1 VAMIQAASH
10 LAGARVRAWAR
21 RAHFA
26 VLPLGSIE
34 WHGPHLPLGTDLI
47 LADGFALAVGGAVQ
61 AVTYPAIPYAA
72 CPGKT
77 QGYPGTIAVH
87 PDVALR
93 YTCDVLDGILA
104 TGFVRVL
111 LLNAHDA
118 NMSIA
123 RAAMEWVSRRHRASL
138 LLVNWWQLVMPA
150 ETAAEGLFIGHTGR
164 GHGGPYE
171 TSVTWAMAP
180 DAVELGAA
188 PELRPR
194 AALRTDRP
202 YVLVESSPTPWR
214 GYSGHIRQAS
224 RDKGEAIR
232 TLAARH
238 LTALVAA
245 WLRSPLPGQP
255 ASIGTRRAIRRPA
268 APRGRRSRG
277 RTTAPSS

>member
-1 VAMIQAASH
+1 VVAVIQAASR
-10 LAGARVRAWAR
+10 LAGARVRTWAR
-21 RAHFA
+21 RADFA

-47 LADGFALAVGGAVQ
+47 LVEGFTRALGGDVQ
-61 AVTYPAIPYAA
+61 VVSYPAIPYAA

-93 YTCDVLDGILA
+93 YTCDILAGILA

-138 LLVNWWQLVMPA
+138 LLVNWWQLVTPE
-150 ETAAEGLFIGHTGR
+150 ETAAERLFTRHSGR

-171 TSVTWAMAP
+171 TAVTWAMAP
-180 DAVELGAA
+180 DAVEPGAA
-188 PELRPR
+188 PEVPPR

-214 GYSGHIRQAS
+214 GYAGYIHQAS
-224 RDKGEAIR
+224 REKGEAIR
-232 TLAARH
+232 AQAVRH
-238 LTALVAA
+238 LTALVTA
-245 WLRSPLPGQP
+245 WLRAPLPGPP
-255 ASIGTRRAIRRPA
+255 ASSAGVRRALRRTPMD
-268 APRGRRSRG
+268 
-277 RTTAPSS
+277 